1 MSGFYFIPPRIQF
14 TDERGHLTPIA
25 MVWLRQ
31 LYERS
36 GAASGPSTTEVA
48 DDLLQAV
55 QDAESGRLSG
65 VHVEAE
71 WLTTAPAYEAP
82 EAADSLAP
90 PVVLTAQDVIGAE
103 LAGLRERVRE
113 LEQEIAGMQLGR
125 QFEETI

>member
-1 MSGFYFIPPRIQF
+1 MTGFHFIPPRIQF

-31 LYERS
+31 LYERA

-71 WLTTAPAYEAP
+71 GLTTAPAYEAP

>member
-1 MSGFYFIPPRIQF
+1 MTGFHFIPPRIQF

-31 LYERS
+31 LYERA

-55 QDAESGRLSG
+55 QDAESAPLGAF
-65 VHVEAE
+65 HVGAE
-71 WLTTAPAYEAP
+71 GLGTAPVSQP
-82 EAADSLAP
+82 LEAADSLAP
-90 PVVLTAQDVIGAE
+90 PVVLQAQDVIGAE

-113 LEQEIAGMQLGR
+113 LEQEISGMQLGR
-125 QFEETI
+125 QFEGTL